1 MAQKKKTARERD
13 DKEAGA
19 RLAEARNAKGLT
31 QKQMADEF
39 GLTPQ
44 AWANYEYGREMK
56 AGMIKQVCAI
66 LECSPSWLLGMA
78 EEGEHLPPESPLLK
92 ALKESFEQLNVK
104 GQKKVVGYAEDL
116 TGNVEYTLKIKKE
129 GMQNSPLPKVVGE

>member
-1 MAQKKKTARERD
+1 MARKKTARERD

-44 AWANYEYGREMK
+44 GWANYEYGREMK
-56 AGMIKQVCAI
+56 TSMIKQVCAI
-66 LECSPSWLLGMA
+66 LECSPSWLLGIT

-92 ALKESFEQLNVK
+92 ALKESFEQLNIK

-116 TGNVEYTLKIKKE
+116 TGNVEYTLQVKKE
-129 GMQNSPLPKVVGE
+129 EVQDNRLPKAVGE